1 MQVNNSANFVS
12 QGPIAL
18 GNNSS
23 VQAQEQRAR
32 VSARET
38 LSSEENK
45 NQKSQADIDARQRLD
60 IDEQAIALIERELPS
75 SNDKNNLQQSNQQNT
90 FNSAYD
96 APSSQNKLAVATYQ
110 SVDNIAQRDNIEQV
124 FGVDLF
130 A

>member
-1 MQVNNSANFVS
+1 MQVYNSANLVS
-12 QGPIAL
+12 QAPIAL

-32 VSARET
+32 VTARET
-38 LSSEENK
+38 LSSEESQ
-45 NQKSQADIDARQRLD
+45 NQKSQTDVETRQRLD

-75 SNDKNNLQQSNQQNT
+75 AYGKNNSQQSNQQNS

-96 APSSQNKLAVATYQ
+96 SPSNQNKLAVATYQ

>member
-1 MQVNNSANFVS
+1 MQVNNSANFVT
-12 QGPIAL
+12 QGSIAL

-45 NQKSQADIDARQRLD
+45 NQKSQTDIDTRQRLD